1 MYLMLLVLLIMA
13 GMESLLIYTRDT
25 LAADN
30 VMLNQL
36 LAAPVEAPVVSLSW
50 IPVIGQVILG
60 FILPLVLIFSVIAF
74 ETFVYALRTVA
85 GMFLSG
91 FIDVLEMLLR
101 LLSTLT
107 RLAGNLLL
115 ALYDVIIFLPLYVER
130 LLKNR
135 QPASVNEKD
144 DAAETDA

>member
-1 MYLMLLVLLIMA
+1 
-13 GMESLLIYTRDT
+13 
-25 LAADN
+25 
-30 VMLNQL
+30 
-36 LAAPVEAPVVSLSW
+36 
-50 IPVIGQVILG
+50 
-60 FILPLVLIFSVIAF
+60 
-74 ETFVYALRTVA
+74 
-85 GMFLSG
+85 MFLSG

-135 QPASVNEKD
+135 QPASVNEKG